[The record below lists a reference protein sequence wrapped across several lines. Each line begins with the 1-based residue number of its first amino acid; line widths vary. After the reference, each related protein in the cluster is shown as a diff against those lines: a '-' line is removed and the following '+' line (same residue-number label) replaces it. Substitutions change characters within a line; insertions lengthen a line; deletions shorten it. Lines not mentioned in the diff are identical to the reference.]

1 MKKIFIG
8 LTVILCV
15 SATKSFSQTAT
26 LAKPAFAATT
36 STAATQGSVASI
48 AFKEKDN
55 SHDFGT
61 VPQGTPVSYVFNFTN
76 TGKAPL
82 VLSAV
87 NASCGCTTPE
97 WPKEPVAPGKSA
109 TIKATYNAA
118 NPGPFTKTITVVSN
132 ASTPNLVLTIKGE
145 VKTATPA
152 Q

>member
-15 SATKSFSQTAT
+15 GATKSFSQTAN
-26 LAKPAFAATT
+26 LAKPAYAATPT
-36 STAATQGSVASI
+36 ATTAAAASI
-48 AFKEKDN
+48 SFKEKDN

-132 ASTPNLVLTIKGE
+132 AATPTVLTIKGE
-145 VKTATPA
+145 VKPATPA